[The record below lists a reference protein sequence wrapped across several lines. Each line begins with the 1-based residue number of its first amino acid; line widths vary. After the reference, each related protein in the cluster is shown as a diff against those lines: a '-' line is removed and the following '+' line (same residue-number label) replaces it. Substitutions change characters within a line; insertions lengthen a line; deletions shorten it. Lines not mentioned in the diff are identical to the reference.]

1 MLSAGPARGSGR
13 GGRFSARDLS
23 APWRHVD
30 AALLVVTMVIAAIG
44 LVMVYSAT
52 RRLDGGT
59 GVVARQ
65 AFFVVVGVVAMAA
78 VSLVDYRRIVDWWPM
93 IYAAGIILLIGV
105 LTPLGSVIN
114 GTRGWYQFGPIVL
127 QPAELGK
134 LATIIAVAAF
144 LGSVDEVDL
153 RRLASALGLI
163 GAPMLLT
170 MLQPD
175 LGSSLVFIV
184 AGLGMLVVAGV
195 KLRHLAVLVL
205 LGVVAVFGILSSDTL
220 DEYQKDRI
228 LSFANPD
235 SVSEAAI
242 YNVRQAQTAISSGG
256 LTGFG
261 FGQGPSTRLG
271 YVPAQQT
278 DFIFTV
284 AGEEF
289 GFLGAGT
296 LVLLFGVMIWRIWRI
311 AQLASDP
318 VGMLLCVGVMSMLLF
333 HVFENIGMN
342 LGIMPITGIPLPLVS
357 QGGSSVLASFVALG
371 LVQSVHM
378 HRFS

>member
-1 MLSAGPARGSGR
+1 MLASGSTRRPGAHFR
-13 GGRFSARDLS
+13 ARDLS

-30 AALLVVTMVIAAIG
+30 VVLLVVTALVAAIG
-44 LVMVYSAT
+44 LLMVFSAT
-52 RRLDGGT
+52 RRFDGGT
-59 GVVARQ
+59 GIVARQ
-65 AFFVVVGVVAMAA
+65 AFFVLLGAVAMA
-78 VSLVDYRRIVDWWPM
+78 VISVIDYRRITDWWPI
-93 IYAAGIILLIGV
+93 IYAAGIVLLLGV
-105 LTPLGSVIN
+105 LTPLGSTVN
-114 GTRGWYQFGPIVL
+114 GTKGWYQFGPVVL

-144 LGSVDEVDL
+144 LGSVESVDL
-153 RRLASALGLI
+153 QRLAVALGLI
-163 GAPMLLT
+163 GAPTLLT
-170 MLQPD
+170 LLQPD
-175 LGSSLVFIV
+175 LGSALVFIV

-195 KLRHLAVLVL
+195 RLRHLMVL
-205 LGVVAVFGILSSDTL
+205 LVVGVVAVFGILSSDTL
-220 DEYQKDRI
+220 DEYQRDR
-228 LSFANPD
+228 LTAAFNPEG
-235 SVSEAAI
+235 VSAAAG

-256 LTGFG
+256 LTGYG
-261 FGQGPSTRLG
+261 FGNGPSTRLG

-289 GFLGAGT
+289 GFVGAGT

-311 AQLASDP
+311 AQLASDA
-318 VGMLLCVGVMSMLLF
+318 VGRLLCVGVMSMLLF
-333 HVFENIGMN
+333 HIFENVGMN

>member
-1 MLSAGPARGSGR
+1 MLTSGSTRRPGANFR
-13 GGRFSARDLS
+13 ARDLS

-30 AALLVVTMVIAAIG
+30 VVLLVATALVAAIG

-52 RRLDGGT
+52 RRFDGGT

-65 AFFVVVGVVAMAA
+65 AFFVLLGVVAMA
-78 VSLVDYRRIVDWWPM
+78 VISVIDYRRITDWWPI
-93 IYAAGIILLIGV
+93 IYAAGIALLLGV
-105 LTPLGSVIN
+105 LTPLGSTVN
-114 GTRGWYQFGPIVL
+114 GTKGWYQFGPVVL

-144 LGSVDEVDL
+144 LGSVDSVDL
-153 RRLASALGLI
+153 RRLAVALGLI
-163 GAPMLLT
+163 GAPTLLT
-170 MLQPD
+170 LLQPD
-175 LGSSLVFIV
+175 LGSALVFIV

-195 KLRHLAVLVL
+195 RLRHLMVL
-205 LGVVAVFGILSSDTL
+205 LVVGVVAVFGILSSDTL
-220 DEYQKDRI
+220 DEYQRDR
-228 LSFANPD
+228 LTAAFNPEG
-235 SVSEAAI
+235 VSEAAG

-256 LTGFG
+256 LTGYG
-261 FGQGPSTRLG
+261 FGNGPSTRLG

-289 GFLGAGT
+289 GFVGAGT

-311 AQLASDP
+311 AQLASDT

-333 HVFENIGMN
+333 HIFENVGMN

>member
-1 MLSAGPARGSGR
+1 MQGIHTGRRSGL
-13 GGRFSARDLS
+13 RFRARDLS

-30 AALLVVTMVIAAIG
+30 VALVVVTFLIAAMG
-44 LVMVYSAT
+44 LVMVFSAT
-52 RRLDGGT
+52 RRFDDGT
-59 GVVARQ
+59 GVLARQ
-65 AFFVVVGVVAMAA
+65 AFFVLVGVGAMAA
-78 VSLVDYRRIVDWWPM
+78 ISLVDYRRIADWWPM
-93 IYAAGIILLIGV
+93 IYAAGIVLLLGV
-105 LTPLGSVIN
+105 LTPLGSTVN
-114 GTRGWYQFGPIVL
+114 GTRGWYQFGPVVL

-144 LGSVDEVDL
+144 LGSVDDVDL
-153 RRLASALGLI
+153 SRLAVALGLI
-163 GAPMLLT
+163 GAPTLLT
-170 MLQPD
+170 LVQPD
-175 LGSSLVFIV
+175 LGSALVFIV

-195 KLRHLAVLVL
+195 RLRHLVVLLL

-220 DEYQKDRI
+220 DDYQRDR
-228 LSFANPD
+228 LTAAFNPEG
-235 SVSEAAI
+235 VSEAAG

-256 LTGFG
+256 LTGYG
-261 FGQGPSTRLG
+261 FGNGPSTRLG

-296 LVLLFGVMIWRIWRI
+296 LVLLFGVMIWRIWRV

-318 VGMLLCVGVMSMLLF
+318 MGMLLCVGVMSMLLF
-333 HVFENIGMN
+333 HIFENIGMN

>member
-1 MLSAGPARGSGR
+1 MLSAGPARGPVR
-13 GGRFSARDLS
+13 GARFSARDLS

-30 AALLVVTMVIAAIG
+30 LGLLVVTLVIAAIG
-44 LVMVYSAT
+44 LVMVFSAT

-59 GVVARQ
+59 GVVLRQ
-65 AFFVVVGVVAMAA
+65 AFFVALGVVAMAA
-78 VSLVDYRRIVDWWPM
+78 VSLVDHRRIVDWWPM
-93 IYAAGIILLIGV
+93 IYAAGIVLLIGV
-105 LTPLGSVIN
+105 LTPLGSTVN
-114 GTRGWYQFGPIVL
+114 GTRGWYQFGPVVL

-195 KLRHLAVLVL
+195 KMRHLAVLVL